1 MSEEADWERR
11 AAAKALLDWY
21 LDMGVDEA
29 VSETPRG
36 LTGQPIRVKRP
47 AGRPGPRH
55 APSLFEGPS
64 PRERVAGERAPAQP
78 SSNSALP
85 RPRASASDAEALAN
99 ACETLDEL
107 KAAVAAFEGS
117 DLRRTARN
125 LVFDGGS
132 PDGRVM
138 LIGQGPGAEE
148 DQQGVVFCGR
158 SGHLLDKMLH
168 AIGLDRE
175 DAYLANVVPYR
186 PPGNRPPTSQEAA
199 TFKPFLDRQIV
210 LAEPDVLVLLG
221 APAAKEVGGVSE
233 GITKARGRWIEVTR
247 GGRAVPTLVTLHPAY
262 LLRTPIAKRQAW
274 RDMMALKMRLRAV

>member
-1 MSEEADWERR
+1 MSEQADWEKR

-36 LTGQPIRVKRP
+36 LTGQPARVRRP

-64 PRERVAGERAPAQP
+64 PRERAPAQP
-78 SSNSALP
+78 APSPAVPRHRAL
-85 RPRASASDAEALAN
+85 ASDTEALAA
-99 ACETLDEL
+99 ACETLDDL
-107 KAAVAAFEGS
+107 KAAVGVFEGS
-117 DLRRTARN
+117 DLKRTARN
-125 LVFDGGS
+125 LVFDGGN

-168 AIGLDRE
+168 AIGLDRD

-221 APAAKEVGGVSE
+221 APAAKEVGGVTE
-233 GITKARGRWIEVTR
+233 GITKARGRWITLTR
-247 GGRAVPTLVTLHPAY
+247 DDRAIPTLVTLHPAY

-274 RDMMALKMRLRAV
+274 RDMQALKARLRAL